1 MEESTSMLCARV
13 VRGINSTENE
23 VTPLAAISEWFRSSP
38 AASKIQSGPDRCEK
52 KRNVGF
58 AGLVIGT
65 VAENLHH
72 NVGGAKHF
80 GASRGNFAPFD
91 T

>member
-23 VTPLAAISEWFRSSP
+23 VTPWRRFPEWFRSSQRP
-38 AASKIQSGPDRCEK
+38 QKSSQDLTAAK

-65 VAENLHH
+65 
-72 NVGGAKHF
+72 
-80 GASRGNFAPFD
+80 
-91 T
+91 